1 MEHLETVDD
10 VIEHYARK
18 TTPMRRRIY
27 VAIGSLFV
35 GCAFIGIFVPGWPTV
50 SWMVPAAY
58 LFSLSDE
65 AFFRW
70 TLTNRFV
77 GAKVF
82 DYYAAGKTLPRHAKS
97 GIIAFITIMSA
108 ISIHITT
115 LAGDPGYGQVT
126 IAIVWAIGV
135 WWLAK
140 KVPTRA

>member
-1 MEHLETVDD
+1 
-10 VIEHYARK
+10 
-18 TTPMRRRIY
+18 MRRRIY

-58 LFSLSDE
+58 LFSISDE

-97 GIIAFITIMSA
+97 GIIAFITIMSM

-115 LAGDPGYGQVT
+115 LAGDPDMGRLPSQLSGQSVSGGLRKECLRGLEFT
-126 IAIVWAIGV
+126 ADVE
-135 WWLAK
+135 WW
-140 KVPTRA
+140 